1 MTHNPNLF
9 TNQQHQRFQ
18 LATPPVTSSQVGATT
33 QLHLPGSSLLSPE
46 QLQRRVMQ
54 QNPAFLFANHA
65 LLQQQQQLLQQ
76 QSMQNSPVNS
86 LSTGGFFNLA
96 ATVNRNVSAGSQKSP
111 SMGGLSRLQPVAG
124 SGGTGIGKT
133 GHLTNPI
140 LSGFQIPGTN
150 LTSSRT
156 SQASSKVRA
165 PISHIPSNS
174 QRAMPG
180 LTSLGQAQNIPALN
194 QSQYLHHSKQSTTPS
209 SAATAQRFSSQQ
221 VT

>member
-1 MTHNPNLF
+1 
-9 TNQQHQRFQ
+9 
-18 LATPPVTSSQVGATT
+18 
-33 QLHLPGSSLLSPE
+33 
-46 QLQRRVMQ
+46 MQ

-65 LLQQQQQLLQQ
+65 LLQQRQEFAHQLLQQ

-86 LSTGGFFNLA
+86 LSPGGFFNIA
-96 ATVNRNVSAGSQKSP
+96 ANVNRSVSTGSQKSP
-111 SMGGLSRLQPVAG
+111 SMGGLSRLPQVSG
-124 SGGTGIGKT
+124 SGGTGLGKT

-140 LSGFQIPGTN
+140 LSSFQIPGTN

-174 QRAMPG
+174 QSMQRVMPN

-194 QSQYLHHSKQSTTPS
+194 QSQYHHHSKQSTTPS
-209 SAATAQRFSSQQ
+209 SAAAAQRFSSQQ